1 MWYLDSF
8 MAIVGFP
15 NTLCPVQGSKVV
27 ENGFNERRNEKRRIC
42 KVISPVVSSQSEGF
56 EKANMIVTESKE

>member
-1 MWYLDSF
+1 MLECF
-8 MAIVGFP
+8 MALGGVP

-27 ENGFNERRNEKRRIC
+27 GNEKRRIC